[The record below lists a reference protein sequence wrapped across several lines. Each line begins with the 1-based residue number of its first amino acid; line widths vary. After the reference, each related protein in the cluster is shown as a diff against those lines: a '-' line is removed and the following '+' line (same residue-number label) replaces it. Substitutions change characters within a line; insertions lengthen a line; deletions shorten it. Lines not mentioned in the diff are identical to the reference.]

1 PKVSPVDFN
10 EKDLPLDPWL
20 LGILIGDG
28 SLTEN
33 VGISSAEGDILK
45 KVEDKISEYGLL
57 LNKRG
62 TDPDTICYDITK
74 GFRGGSNKI
83 RSILREMGMCLK
95 SHEKFIPEIYK
106 HGSPEQ
112 RLGLLQGLVDADGHV
127 TKGRA
132 NLEYSTTSSV
142 LADDVKFLARSL
154 GCSAR
159 IVKRESFYKKNGVRV
174 KCKDSYRVFIKQPE
188 NLFVFSSEKH
198 QDKFKQGRA

>member
-1 PKVSPVDFN
+1 DGSFAHCDESHLWSWSSTTRGKINTSDIMNLIERVKSGKKVFLPKVSPVDFN

-74 GFRGGSNKI
+74 
-83 RSILREMGMCLK
+83 
-95 SHEKFIPEIYK
+95 
-106 HGSPEQ
+106 
-112 RLGLLQGLVDADGHV
+112 
-127 TKGRA
+127 
-132 NLEYSTTSSV
+132 
-142 LADDVKFLARSL
+142 
-154 GCSAR
+154 
-159 IVKRESFYKKNGVRV
+159 
-174 KCKDSYRVFIKQPE
+174 
-188 NLFVFSSEKH
+188 
-198 QDKFKQGRA
+198 